1 MVRVTEIRLAD
12 KSYDS
17 MLFSLDSDY
26 VSTFNEHEEADE
38 TFVTADQVAIKIN
51 GTSVNAK
58 DFIRSLTD
66 EDLKR
71 IETIVEEDEITYL
84 LKAGI

>member
-26 VSTFNEHEEADE
+26 VSTFNEHEETDE
-38 TFVTADQVAIKIN
+38 TFVTADKVFIKT
-51 GTSVNAK
+51 GETSVNAK